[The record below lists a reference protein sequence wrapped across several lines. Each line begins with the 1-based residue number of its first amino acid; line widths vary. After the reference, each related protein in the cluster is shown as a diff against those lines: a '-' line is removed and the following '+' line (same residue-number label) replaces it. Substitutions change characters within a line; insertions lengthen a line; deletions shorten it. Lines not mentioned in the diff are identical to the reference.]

1 MSTPIPPPSIA
12 IDAHTKRTIASSI
25 GTNQRGRRAVLIS
38 GGTMLLAVVVI
49 VLAVIIV
56 YLIYRMVRINTQV
69 NKLHQE
75 IQTIS
80 NKPELDEDTVREFVS
95 TQIHNCIEELE
106 VDDENNND
114 QEFPYHQREFQQSTH
129 CYDESAGEI
138 DPRKQH
144 DSVHENT
151 PAHDNDVYL
160 NEDFNS
166 LNMLNHIMSMGT
178 MSPMTMFS
186 SGPLLIP
193 NAVQMVVTAPPSEE
207 DINGGMEEERFEEV
221 FSDIDDEDPKVEDEE
236 ETDPKVEDEEET
248 DSKVEEE
255 TDPKVEEET
264 DSKVEEETDP
274 KVEEETDPKVE
285 EETDPKVEE
294 ETDPKV
300 EEENHGIG
308 DDTKGDND
316 KSIQELHSEVS
327 ATTVRG
333 RSLRR
338 SSRRKRTL
346 I

>member
-12 IDAHTKRTIASSI
+12 IDAHTKSTIASSI

-56 YLIYRMVRINTQV
+56 YLIYRMVRMNTQV

-151 PAHDNDVYL
+151 PTQDNDVYL
-160 NEDFNS
+160 NEDFNT

-178 MSPMTMFS
+178 MSPITMFG
-186 SGPLLIP
+186 SGPLPIP
-193 NAVQMVVTAPPSEE
+193 NAVRMGVTAPPSEE
-207 DINGGMEEERFEEV
+207 DINGGMEEARFEEV
-221 FSDIDDEDPKVEDEE
+221 FSDIDDE
-236 ETDPKVEDEEET
+236 DPKVEDEEET

-264 DSKVEEETDP
+264 D
-274 KVEEETDPKVE
+274 
-285 EETDPKVEE
+285 
-294 ETDPKV
+294 PKV
-300 EEENHGIG
+300 EEENHAIG